1 VTCWRWCWRCG
12 EEIREFIL
20 RERWNGL
27 PVGTRIWLRAYDGF
41 APCITYDWLRK
52 PNRPW
57 RDDELHSPLFSEV
70 MIKELKAIRED
81 LR

>member
-1 VTCWRWCWRCG
+1 VTCWRCG

-41 APCITYDWLRK
+41 APCIKYDRLPYRLLK
-52 PNRPW
+52 
-57 RDDELHSPLFSEV
+57 DDELHSPLFPEG
-70 MIKELKAIRED
+70 MIRELEAIRED